1 MMEKIPPEMEI
12 RKNPALL
19 PLGLRISPTCPK
31 TGTSYRR
38 LLMTT
43 LGISVSDVV
52 THPTRGGIVV
62 PTLTA
67 PPS

>member
-1 MMEKIPPEMEI
+1 MMEKILPETET

-19 PLGLRISPTCPK
+19 PLGLRISLICPK

-43 LGISVSDVV
+43 LGISASGVA
-52 THPTRGGIVV
+52 THPTRGGIAV
-62 PTLTA
+62 PTLIV
-67 PPS
+67 PP

>member
-1 MMEKIPPEMEI
+1 MMEKILPETEI

-19 PLGLRISPTCPK
+19 PLGLRTSPICPK
-31 TGTSYRR
+31 MGTSYRR

-43 LGISVSDVV
+43 LGNFASGVV

-62 PTLTA
+62 PTPTE